1 MEWNGIMMFD
11 VVFARKACMADS
23 HELTII
29 INCVSSLLLYCTV
42 SVNKSGI
49 FDIMMVTCSH
59 T

>member
-29 INCVSSLLLYCTV
+29 TFTLCFFITLLLITQQ
-42 SVNKSGI
+42 KW
-49 FDIMMVTCSH
+49 DL
-59 T
+59 